1 MENCGSC
8 KFYVNNKVSGPS
20 CSKNGKAVSYLM
32 QKDCFVPMSAE
43 DAPDVV
49 TKVCN
54 RCHRSLPITEFSR
67 KSSTK
72 DGYQFQCKECQQAMA
87 RDLYEKRKAEQKK
100 AQEEKPETIPET
112 KVCRKCGRELPV
124 SMFGK
129 APKNQYGLK
138 SYCRDC
144 ENENCRKYRAKKY
157 GRQGKPNPK
166 PKKEKP
172 PKVTE
177 PVITPKPI
185 PFTELTFEKFM
196 QSFMAYGSLTIK
208 VTISTPQNDE

>member
-144 ENENCRKYRAKKY
+144 ENENCRKYRAKKKAA
-157 GRQGKPNPK
+157 R
-166 PKKEKP
+166 PKKEK
-172 PKVTE
+172 KVQ
-177 PVITPKPI
+177 PVVDYSETAI
-185 PFTELTFEKFM
+185 PVEELTWEKFW

>member
-100 AQEEKPETIPET
+100 VQEEKPDTIPET

-144 ENENCRKYRAKKY
+144 ENENCRKYRARK
-157 GRQGKPNPK
+157 RAER
-166 PKKEKP
+166 PKKVKSIP
-172 PKVTE
+172 IDT
-177 PVITPKPI
+177 PVVNTLLEETAI
-185 PFTELTFEKFM
+185 PAKELTLA
-196 QSFMAYGSLTIK
+196 QAIQQLVAYGSLTIK

>member
-8 KFYVNNKVSGPS
+8 KYYVYNKVSGPS

-32 QKDCFVPMSAE
+32 QKDCFVPLTAE
-43 DAPDVV
+43 DMADVP

-54 RCHRSLPITEFSR
+54 RCHRSLPITAFSR

-72 DGYQFQCKECQQAMA
+72 DGYQFQCKECQGEMA
-87 RDLYEKRKAEQKK
+87 RELYGKRKAV
-100 AQEEKPETIPET
+100 QEKDKDKMPET
-112 KVCRKCGRELPV
+112 KVCRQCGRELPV

-138 SYCRDC
+138 SYCHDC
-144 ENENCRKYRAKKY
+144 ENENCRKYRARIKAE
-157 GRQGKPNPK
+157 R
-166 PKKEKP
+166 PKKVKSIP
-172 PKVTE
+172 IDT
-177 PVITPKPI
+177 PVVNTLLEETAI
-185 PFTELTFEKFM
+185 PAKELTLA
-196 QSFMAYGSLTIK
+196 QAIRQLVAYGSLTIK

>member
-32 QKDCFVPMSAE
+32 IKDCFVPMSAE
-43 DAPDVV
+43 YVPDVV

-54 RCHRSLPITEFSR
+54 RCHRSLPITAFSR

-87 RDLYEKRKAEQKK
+87 RQLYEKRKAEQKK
-100 AQEEKPETIPET
+100 VQEEKPETIPET

-124 SMFGK
+124 SMFGH
-129 APKNQYGLK
+129 AHKNQYGIK

-144 ENENCRKYRAKKY
+144 ENENCRKYRARK
-157 GRQGKPNPK
+157 RAER
-166 PKKEKP
+166 PKKAKSIP
-172 PKVTE
+172 YDT
-177 PVITPKPI
+177 PVVNTLLEETAI
-185 PFTELTFEKFM
+185 PAKELTLA
-196 QSFMAYGSLTIK
+196 QAIRQLVAYGSLTIK

>member
-87 RDLYEKRKAEQKK
+87 RQLYEKRKAEQKK

-144 ENENCRKYRAKKY
+144 ENENCRKYRARK
-157 GRQGKPNPK
+157 RAER
-166 PKKEKP
+166 PKKAKSIP
-172 PKVTE
+172 IDT
-177 PVITPKPI
+177 PVVNTLLEETAI
-185 PFTELTFEKFM
+185 PAKELTLA
-196 QSFMAYGSLTIK
+196 QAIRQLVAYGSLTIK
-208 VTISTPQNDE
+208 VTISTPQTDE

>member
-100 AQEEKPETIPET
+100 VQEEKPETIPET

-144 ENENCRKYRAKKY
+144 ENENCRKYRARK
-157 GRQGKPNPK
+157 RAER
-166 PKKEKP
+166 PKKVKSIP
-172 PKVTE
+172 IDT
-177 PVITPKPI
+177 PVVNTLLEETAI
-185 PFTELTFEKFM
+185 PAKELTLA
-196 QSFMAYGSLTIK
+196 QAIRQLVAYGSLTIK

>member
-124 SMFGK
+124 SMFGH

-144 ENENCRKYRAKKY
+144 ENENCRKYRARK
-157 GRQGKPNPK
+157 RAER
-166 PKKEKP
+166 PKKAPAE
-172 PKVTE
+172 TE
-177 PVITPKPI
+177 VVNKLTDATVLP
-185 PFTELTFEKFM
+185 ELTLEEAIDILVSKGF
-196 QSFMAYGSLTIK
+196 TI
-208 VTISTPQNDE
+208 TISKAKTE

>member
-72 DGYQFQCKECQQAMA
+72 DGYQFQCKECQGEMA
-87 RDLYEKRKAEQKK
+87 RELYGKRKAD
-100 AQEEKPETIPET
+100 QEKDKDKMPET
-112 KVCRKCGRELPV
+112 KVCRQCGRELPV

-138 SYCRDC
+138 SYCHDC
-144 ENENCRKYRAKKY
+144 ENENCRKYRARIKAE
-157 GRQGKPNPK
+157 RPK
-166 PKKEKP
+166 TAPAPEEEIVNDLTAAP
-172 PKVTE
+172 AL
-177 PVITPKPI
+177 PV
-185 PFTELTFEKFM
+185 LTLEQAIDFILSKG
-196 QSFMAYGSLTIK
+196 YT
-208 VTISTPQNDE
+208 VTIQKVATI